1 MVAGDRDSVGLAT
14 ERSAMAERPAAGRD
28 RGAGMGALVR
38 IRRRAAGLTQHELAD
53 LARVSVGAVRDL
65 EQGRTHRPCRDSVA
79 RLAIVLGLDAARLQ
93 TLARSMPQP
102 AGPGGARPRVAGLQL
117 KVLGPVEAWRGGA
130 QIGLGE
136 SRQRA
141 VLGLLALNPD
151 VAVHRETLIDA
162 VWGED
167 PPETAAQLVQAYVS
181 RLRRMLDPERSP
193 RDPRGLLVSAGT
205 SYRLQVSADQLD
217 LLAFEQLAD
226 RARAAAAAGEPEA
239 ACDAYELALGLW
251 RGEPVAYAQVLG
263 GHPAAVQVSR
273 ARTAAVLEYAEL
285 AGQAS
290 RWERVLG
297 HLGGLAAREP
307 LNEKACAQLVLALA
321 AAGQQAAALHAYED
335 LRRRLDEQLGVLPGS
350 ELAQVHL
357 RVLRQEIPA
366 PRATAAAGRPGGGG
380 PGIAPDVVSGFVD
393 GGPELAEPPPSAA
406 GTAGATVS
414 ADHSAHPPTDTW

>member
-1 MVAGDRDSVGLAT
+1 
-14 ERSAMAERPAAGRD
+14 
-28 RGAGMGALVR
+28 MGSLVR
-38 IRRRAAGLTQHELAD
+38 IRRRAVGLTQQELAD
-53 LARVSVGAVRDL
+53 LARVSVGTVRDL

-93 TLARSMPQP
+93 ALARSMPQP
-102 AGPGGARPRVAGLQL
+102 AGHGGGRPRVASLQL
-117 KVLGPVEAWRGGA
+117 KVLGPVEAWRGGG

-181 RLRRMLDPERSP
+181 RLRRTLDPEHSP
-193 RDPRGLLVSAGT
+193 RDTRGLLVSAGT
-205 SYRLQVSADQLD
+205 SYRLQVGADQLD
-217 LLAFEQLAD
+217 LLAFGQLAD
-226 RARAAAAAGEPEA
+226 RARAAAAAGEPDA

-251 RGEPVAYAQVLG
+251 RGEPVADVEMLG
-263 GHPAAVQVSR
+263 GHPAAVQMSR
-273 ARTAAVLEYAEL
+273 ARAAAVLEYAEL
-285 AGQAS
+285 AGQAG

-307 LNEKACAQLVLALA
+307 LNEKACAQLMLALA

-335 LRRRLDEQLGVLPGS
+335 LRRRLDEQLGVLPGT

-366 PRATAAAGRPGGGG
+366 PRAAAAAGRPGGGG
-380 PGIAPDVVSGFVD
+380 PGVAPDVASGFVD
-393 GGPELAEPPPSAA
+393 GGSEPGQPPPSAA
-406 GTAGATVS
+406 ETAGTTAS
-414 ADHSAHPPTDTW
+414 ADHSAHPRPTPGWLLFMPRKTTPIRSGRGWLSMTTGS